1 MPETVLFTFAILAGL
16 ALLAWSADRFVG
28 GASGLAL
35 NLGVSP
41 LIIGLTIVAFGTSAP
56 EMLVSA
62 MAALNNNTGLAMGN
76 AIGSNIANIGLVL
89 GLTALITPLVVH
101 SHTLRREFPLM
112 LSVMLISLL
121 LLWDGDLSR
130 LDGAVLF
137 SGLVLLILWT
147 VHIGR
152 NPRPDDPLG
161 NEFAGEIAE
170 TTTLA
175 RSWWILISGLVLL
188 LIAARLLVWGAVGVA
203 ESFGVSDLVIGLTV
217 IAIGTSL
224 PELAAAIA
232 AAHKG
237 EHDIVVGTVV
247 GSNLF
252 NILGVLGIAGFISP
266 AGFAPAVLIRDLPLM
281 IGLSVA
287 LYLMARSICRP
298 HLANI
303 NRWEGGL
310 LLAAFIAYQVWL
322 YLHASGITVG

>member
-1 MPETVLFTFAILAGL
+1 MPETVLFTLAILTGL
-16 ALLAWSADRFVG
+16 VLLTRSADRFVD

-62 MAALNNNTGLAMGN
+62 MSAWNGNTELAIGN

-89 GLTALITPLVVH
+89 GLTALITPLAVH
-101 SHTLRREFPLM
+101 SHTLRRELPLM

-137 SGLVLLILWT
+137 GGLVLLILWT

-152 NPRPDDPLG
+152 NPHPEDPLSK
-161 NEFAGEIAE
+161 EFADEIAE
-170 TTTLA
+170 TTTPA

-217 IAIGTSL
+217 VAIGTSL

-232 AAHKG
+232 AARKG
-237 EHDIVVGTVV
+237 EHDIAVGTVL

-252 NILGVLGIAGFISP
+252 NILGVLGIAGVIGPS
-266 AGFAPAVLIRDLPLM
+266 GFAPAVLIRDLPLM
-281 IGLSVA
+281 IGLSVV
-287 LYLMARSICRP
+287 LYFMARGISRS
-298 HLANI
+298 HLPTI
-303 NRWEGGL
+303 SRWEGGI
-310 LLAAFIAYQVWL
+310 LLATFIAYQVWL
-322 YLHASGITVG
+322 YLHASSMMAG